1 MPEDELARGFQA
13 EEPHGEINKERM
25 HKKVLVVDDHPIN
38 QRLMVSM
45 LDKLGYSADIAEDGS
60 QAVDLAAQN
69 CYEYI
74 FMDLQMPVMDGLT
87 ATARIRAGSSLSAE
101 KTVIIAMT
109 ANVMEGI
116 QTRCKAAGMDG
127 YISKPLKL
135 SSIKQIISRHE
146 VHDSTLIERNASLF

>member
-1 MPEDELARGFQA
+1 
-13 EEPHGEINKERM
+13 
-25 HKKVLVVDDHPIN
+25 
-38 QRLMVSM
+38 
-45 LDKLGYSADIAEDGS
+45 
-60 QAVDLAAQN
+60 
-69 CYEYI
+69 
-74 FMDLQMPVMDGLT
+74 
-87 ATARIRAGSSLSAE
+87 
-101 KTVIIAMT
+101 MT